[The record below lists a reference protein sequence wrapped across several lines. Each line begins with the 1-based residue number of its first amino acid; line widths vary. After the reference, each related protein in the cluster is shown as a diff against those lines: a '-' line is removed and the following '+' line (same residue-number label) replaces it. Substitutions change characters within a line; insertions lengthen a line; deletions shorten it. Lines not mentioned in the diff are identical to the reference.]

1 MNPAAALVDGNNHAR
16 ARSGALSQ
24 EWFARNSGNWRS
36 IRARILS
43 VPDDANLFSLRGEIA
58 LVTGA
63 SRGIGAEIAA
73 QFQAAGAQVIG
84 TATTPAGAAAIAGRL
99 GSGGAGKVL
108 DVASDESVQAL
119 IEDLAGRMPSILVN
133 NAGIV
138 RDNLLLR
145 MKPADWQDVINTNL
159 SSAYRLCKACLRG
172 MLKARRG
179 RIINVSSVVGVAGAA
194 GQGNY
199 AAAKA
204 GLLGFTRALALEVA
218 GRGITVNA
226 IAPGY
231 IETDM
236 TASVTPERRQAVI
249 EAIPAR
255 RAGAPKDVAGA
266 ALFLASPAAA
276 YVTGTTLHVN
286 GGMWMG

>member
-1 MNPAAALVDGNNHAR
+1 M
-16 ARSGALSQ
+16 S
-24 EWFARNSGNWRS
+24 
-36 IRARILS
+36 
-43 VPDDANLFSLRGEIA
+43 DDTNLFSLSGEIA

-63 SRGIGAEIAA
+63 TRGIGAEIAE
-73 QFQAAGAQVIG
+73 QFRAAGADVIG
-84 TATTPAGAAAIAGRL
+84 TATTQEGAAGIADRL
-99 GSGGAGKVL
+99 GGADAGKVL

-119 IEDLAGRMPSILVN
+119 MKDLAGRLPTILVN

-145 MKPADWQDVINTNL
+145 MKPDDWQDVVNTNL
-159 SSAYRLCKACLRG
+159 NSAYRLCKGCLRG

-179 RIINVSSVVGVAGAA
+179 RIINLSSVVGVAGAA
-194 GQGNY
+194 GQANY

-236 TASVTPERRQAVI
+236 TAGVTSERKDAIVTQ
-249 EAIPAR
+249 IPAG
-255 RAGAPKDVAGA
+255 RAGSPLDVAGA
-266 ALFLASPAAA
+266 AVYLASPAAS
-276 YVTGTTLHVN
+276 YVTGTVLHVN

>member
-1 MNPAAALVDGNNHAR
+1 MSDGT
-16 ARSGALSQ
+16 
-24 EWFARNSGNWRS
+24 
-36 IRARILS
+36 
-43 VPDDANLFSLRGEIA
+43 NLFSLSGEIA

-63 SRGIGAEIAA
+63 TRGIGAEIAG
-73 QFQAAGAQVIG
+73 QLRAAGADVIG
-84 TATTPAGAAAIAGRL
+84 TATTTTGAAKIAERL
-99 GSGGAGKVL
+99 GGGDAGKVL
-108 DVASDESVQAL
+108 DVASEESVQAL
-119 IEDLAGRMPSILVN
+119 MKDLAGRLPTILVN

-145 MKPADWQDVINTNL
+145 MKPEDWQDVINTNL
-159 SSAYRLCKACLRG
+159 NSAYRLCKGCLRG

-179 RIINVSSVVGVAGAA
+179 RIINLSSVVGAAGAA
-194 GQGNY
+194 GQVNY

-204 GLLGFTRALALEVA
+204 GLLGLTRALALEVA

-236 TASVTPERRQAVI
+236 TAGVTSERKDAIITQ
-249 EAIPAR
+249 IPAG
-255 RAGAPKDVAGA
+255 RAGSPLDVAGA
-266 ALFLASPAAA
+266 AVFLASPAAS
-276 YVTGTTLHVN
+276 YVTGTVLHVN

>member
-1 MNPAAALVDGNNHAR
+1 M
-16 ARSGALSQ
+16 S
-24 EWFARNSGNWRS
+24 
-36 IRARILS
+36 
-43 VPDDANLFSLRGEIA
+43 DDTNLFSLSGEIA
-58 LVTGA
+58 LITGA
-63 SRGIGAEIAA
+63 TRGIGAEIAG
-73 QFQAAGAQVIG
+73 QFRAAGADVIG
-84 TATTPAGAAAIAGRL
+84 TATTAAGAAKIADRL
-99 GSGGAGKVL
+99 GGGDTGKVL

-119 IEDLAGRMPSILVN
+119 MKDLAGRFPTILVN

-145 MKPADWQDVINTNL
+145 MKPDDWQGVINTNL
-159 SSAYRLCKACLRG
+159 NSAYRLCKACLRG

-179 RIINVSSVVGVAGAA
+179 RIINLSSVVGVAGAA
-194 GQGNY
+194 GQANY

-236 TASVTPERRQAVI
+236 TAEVSSERKDAIVTQ
-249 EAIPAR
+249 IPAG
-255 RAGAPKDVAGA
+255 RAGSPLDVAGA
-266 ALFLASPAAA
+266 AVFLASPAAS
-276 YVTGTTLHVN
+276 YVTGTVLHVN

>member
-1 MNPAAALVDGNNHAR
+1 M
-16 ARSGALSQ
+16 S
-24 EWFARNSGNWRS
+24 
-36 IRARILS
+36 
-43 VPDDANLFSLRGEIA
+43 DDTNLFSLSGEIA

-63 SRGIGAEIAA
+63 TRGIGAEIAS
-73 QFQAAGAQVIG
+73 QFRAAGADVIG
-84 TATTPAGAAAIAGRL
+84 TATTAAGAAEIADRLGGGDAGR
-99 GSGGAGKVL
+99 VL

-119 IEDLAGRMPSILVN
+119 MKDLTGRLPTILVN

-145 MKPADWQDVINTNL
+145 MKPDDWQDVVNTNL
-159 SSAYRLCKACLRG
+159 SSAYRLCKGCLRG

-179 RIINVSSVVGVAGAA
+179 RIINLSSVVGAAGAA
-194 GQGNY
+194 GQANY

-218 GRGITVNA
+218 GRHITVNA

-236 TASVTPERRQAVI
+236 TAGVTSERKDAIVTQ
-249 EAIPAR
+249 IPAG
-255 RAGAPKDVAGA
+255 RAGSPLDVAGA
-266 ALFLASPAAA
+266 AVYLASPAAS
-276 YVTGTTLHVN
+276 YVTGTVLHVN

>member
-1 MNPAAALVDGNNHAR
+1 M
-16 ARSGALSQ
+16 S
-24 EWFARNSGNWRS
+24 
-36 IRARILS
+36 
-43 VPDDANLFSLRGEIA
+43 DDTNLFSLSGEIA

-63 SRGIGAEIAA
+63 TRGIGAEIAE
-73 QFQAAGAQVIG
+73 QFRAAGADVIG
-84 TATTPAGAAAIAGRL
+84 TATTQEGAAGIADRL
-99 GSGGAGKVL
+99 GRADAGKVL

-119 IEDLAGRMPSILVN
+119 MKDLAGRLPTILVN

-145 MKPADWQDVINTNL
+145 MKPDDWQDVVNTNL
-159 SSAYRLCKACLRG
+159 NSAYRLCKGCLRG
-172 MLKARRG
+172 MLRARRG
-179 RIINVSSVVGVAGAA
+179 RIINLSSVVGVAGAA
-194 GQGNY
+194 GQANY

-236 TASVTPERRQAVI
+236 TAGVTSERKDAIVTQ
-249 EAIPAR
+249 IPAG
-255 RAGAPKDVAGA
+255 RAGSPLDVAGA
-266 ALFLASPAAA
+266 AVYLASPAAS
-276 YVTGTTLHVN
+276 YVTGTVLHVN

>member
-1 MNPAAALVDGNNHAR
+1 M
-16 ARSGALSQ
+16 S
-24 EWFARNSGNWRS
+24 
-36 IRARILS
+36 
-43 VPDDANLFSLRGEIA
+43 DDTNLFSLSGEIA

-63 SRGIGAEIAA
+63 TRGIGAEIAE
-73 QFQAAGAQVIG
+73 QFRAAGADVIG
-84 TATTPAGAAAIAGRL
+84 TATTQEGAAGIADRL
-99 GSGGAGKVL
+99 GGADAGKVL

-119 IEDLAGRMPSILVN
+119 MKDLAGRLPTILVN

-145 MKPADWQDVINTNL
+145 MKPDDWQDVVNTNL
-159 SSAYRLCKACLRG
+159 NSAYRLCKGCLRG

-179 RIINVSSVVGVAGAA
+179 RIINVSSVVGIAGAA
-194 GQGNY
+194 GQVNY

-231 IETDM
+231 IETNM
-236 TASVTPERRQAVI
+236 TAGVTSERKDAIVTQ
-249 EAIPAR
+249 IPAG
-255 RAGAPKDVAGA
+255 RAGSPLDVAGA
-266 ALFLASPAAA
+266 AVYLASPAAS
-276 YVTGTTLHVN
+276 YVTGTVLHVN

>member
-1 MNPAAALVDGNNHAR
+1 MANDP
-16 ARSGALSQ
+16 
-24 EWFARNSGNWRS
+24 
-36 IRARILS
+36 
-43 VPDDANLFSLRGEIA
+43 NLFSLGGETA

-63 SRGIGAEIAA
+63 TRGIGAEITNQLA
-73 QFQAAGAQVIG
+73 AAGAKVIG
-84 TATTPAGAAAIAGRL
+84 TATTADGAREIARRL
-99 GSGGAGKVL
+99 GGSGAGMVL
-108 DVASDESVQAL
+108 DVGSDQSVAAL
-119 IEDLAGRMPSILVN
+119 MADLGDRPPSILVN
-133 NAGIV
+133 NAGIA

-145 MKPADWQDVINTNL
+145 MKPEDWQQVINTNL
-159 SSAYRLCKACLRG
+159 SAAYRLCKACLRG

-236 TASVTPERRQAVI
+236 TAGISAARREAVVGG
-249 EAIPAR
+249 IPAG
-255 RAGAPKDVAGA
+255 RAGTPLDVAGA
-266 ALFLASPAAA
+266 AVFLASPAAS

-286 GGMWMG
+286 GGLWMG

>member
-1 MNPAAALVDGNNHAR
+1 MSDGT
-16 ARSGALSQ
+16 
-24 EWFARNSGNWRS
+24 
-36 IRARILS
+36 
-43 VPDDANLFSLRGEIA
+43 NLFSLEGEIA
-58 LVTGA
+58 LITGA
-63 SRGIGAEIAA
+63 TRGIGAEIAR
-73 QFQAAGAQVIG
+73 QFQAAGAVVVG
-84 TATTPAGAAAIAGRL
+84 TATTPAGAEEIGKRL
-99 GSGGAGKVL
+99 GGEEAGKVL

-119 IEDLAGRMPSILVN
+119 MKDLTGRMPTILVN

-145 MKPADWQDVINTNL
+145 IRPDDWQEVINTNL
-159 SSAYRLCKACLRG
+159 NSAYRLSRACLRG
-172 MLKARRG
+172 MLRARRG
-179 RIINVSSVVGVAGAA
+179 RIINLSSVVGVAGAA

-204 GLLGFTRALALEVA
+204 GLLGLTRALALEVA

-236 TASVTPERRQAVI
+236 TASVSGERRQAMI
-249 EAIPAR
+249 ERVPAG
-255 RAGAPKDVAGA
+255 RAGSPLDVAGA
-266 ALFLASPAAA
+266 AVFLASPAAA
-276 YVTGTTLHVN
+276 YVTGVTLHVN

>member
-1 MNPAAALVDGNNHAR
+1 M
-16 ARSGALSQ
+16 S
-24 EWFARNSGNWRS
+24 
-36 IRARILS
+36 
-43 VPDDANLFSLRGEIA
+43 DDTNLFSLSGEIA

-63 SRGIGAEIAA
+63 TRGIGAEIAG
-73 QFQAAGAQVIG
+73 QFRAAGADVIG
-84 TATTPAGAAAIAGRL
+84 TATTEQGAAEIAERL
-99 GSGGAGKVL
+99 GGGDSGKVL

-119 IEDLAGRMPSILVN
+119 MKDLAGRLPTILVN

-145 MKPADWQDVINTNL
+145 MKPDDWQDVLNTNL
-159 SSAYRLCKACLRG
+159 NSAYRLCKGCLRG

-179 RIINVSSVVGVAGAA
+179 RIINLSSVVGAAGAA
-194 GQGNY
+194 GQANY

-236 TASVTPERRQAVI
+236 TAGVTSERKDAIVKQ
-249 EAIPAR
+249 IPAG
-255 RAGAPKDVAGA
+255 RAGSPLDVAGA
-266 ALFLASPAAA
+266 AVYLASPAAS
-276 YVTGTTLHVN
+276 YVTGTVLHVN

>member
-1 MNPAAALVDGNNHAR
+1 MSVDT
-16 ARSGALSQ
+16 
-24 EWFARNSGNWRS
+24 
-36 IRARILS
+36 
-43 VPDDANLFSLRGEIA
+43 DLFSLSGETA

-63 SRGIGAEIAA
+63 TRGIGAGIAA
-73 QFQAAGAQVIG
+73 QLRAAGADVIG
-84 TATTPAGAAAIAGRL
+84 TATTAAGAKQIAERL
-99 GSGGAGKVL
+99 GGSDNGKVL
-108 DVASDESVQAL
+108 DVASAESVQAL
-119 IEDLAGRMPSILVN
+119 MADLAGRPPTILVN

-145 MKPADWQDVINTNL
+145 MKPDDWEAVINTNL
-159 SSAYRLCKACLRG
+159 NSAYRLCKACLRG

-204 GLLGFTRALALEVA
+204 GLLGFTRALAQEVA

-236 TASVTPERRQAVI
+236 TARLPSERRNAMIAQ
-249 EAIPAR
+249 IPAG
-255 RAGAPKDVAGA
+255 RAGSVLDVAGA
-266 ALFLASPAAA
+266 TIYLASPAAD
-276 YVTGTTLHVN
+276 YVTGTVLHVN

>member
-1 MNPAAALVDGNNHAR
+1 M
-16 ARSGALSQ
+16 S
-24 EWFARNSGNWRS
+24 
-36 IRARILS
+36 
-43 VPDDANLFSLRGEIA
+43 DDTNLFSLSGEIA

-63 SRGIGAEIAA
+63 TRGIGAEIAD
-73 QFQAAGAQVIG
+73 QFRAAGAVVIG
-84 TATTPAGAAAIAGRL
+84 TATTAAGAAQIAERL
-99 GSGGAGKVL
+99 GSDDAGKVL

-119 IEDLAGRMPSILVN
+119 MKDLAGRLPTVLVN

-145 MKPADWQDVINTNL
+145 MKPDDWQDVVNTNL
-159 SSAYRLCKACLRG
+159 NSAYRLCKGCLRG

-179 RIINVSSVVGVAGAA
+179 RIINLSSVVGVAGAA
-194 GQGNY
+194 GQVNY

-204 GLLGFTRALALEVA
+204 GLLGLTRALALEVA

-236 TASVTPERRQAVI
+236 TAGVSSERKDAVI
-249 EAIPAR
+249 ARIPAG
-255 RAGAPKDVAGA
+255 RAGSPLDVAGA
-266 ALFLASPAAA
+266 AVYLASPAAS
-276 YVTGTTLHVN
+276 YVTGTVLHVN

>member
-1 MNPAAALVDGNNHAR
+1 M
-16 ARSGALSQ
+16 S
-24 EWFARNSGNWRS
+24 
-36 IRARILS
+36 
-43 VPDDANLFSLRGEIA
+43 DDTNLFSLHGEIA

-63 SRGIGAEIAA
+63 TRGIGAEIAG
-73 QFQAAGAQVIG
+73 QLQAAGAEVIG
-84 TATTPAGAAAIAGRL
+84 TATTPSGAAEIGGRL
-99 GSGGAGKVL
+99 GSKEAGKVL
-108 DVASDESVQAL
+108 DVASDDSVRAL
-119 IEDLAGRMPSILVN
+119 MKELAGRLPTILVN

-145 MKPADWQDVINTNL
+145 MKPDDWQHVINTNL
-159 SSAYRLCKACLRG
+159 NSAYRLSRACLRG

-179 RIINVSSVVGVAGAA
+179 RIINLSSVVGIAGAA

-204 GLLGFTRALALEVA
+204 GLLGLTRALALEVA

-231 IETDM
+231 VETDM
-236 TASVTPERRQAVI
+236 TASISSERRQAMV
-249 EAIPAR
+249 ERIPAG
-255 RAGAPKDVAGA
+255 RAGTPLDVAGA
-266 ALFLASPAAA
+266 AVFLASPAAA

>member
-1 MNPAAALVDGNNHAR
+1 M
-16 ARSGALSQ
+16 S
-24 EWFARNSGNWRS
+24 
-36 IRARILS
+36 
-43 VPDDANLFSLRGEIA
+43 DDTNLFSLSGEIA

-63 SRGIGAEIAA
+63 TRGIGAEVAE
-73 QFQAAGAQVIG
+73 QFRAAGADVIG
-84 TATTPAGAAAIAGRL
+84 TATTQEGAAGIADRL
-99 GSGGAGKVL
+99 DGADAGKVL

-119 IEDLAGRMPSILVN
+119 MKDLAGRLPTILVN

-145 MKPADWQDVINTNL
+145 MKPDDWQDVVNTNL
-159 SSAYRLCKACLRG
+159 NSAYRLCKVCLRG

-179 RIINVSSVVGVAGAA
+179 RIINLSSVVGVAGAA
-194 GQGNY
+194 GQANY

-236 TASVTPERRQAVI
+236 TAGVTSERKDAIVTQ
-249 EAIPAR
+249 IPAG
-255 RAGAPKDVAGA
+255 RAGSPLDVAGA
-266 ALFLASPAAA
+266 AVYLASPAAS
-276 YVTGTTLHVN
+276 YVTGTVLHVN

>member
-1 MNPAAALVDGNNHAR
+1 M
-16 ARSGALSQ
+16 S
-24 EWFARNSGNWRS
+24 
-36 IRARILS
+36 
-43 VPDDANLFSLRGEIA
+43 DDTNLFSLSGEIA

-63 SRGIGAEIAA
+63 TRGIGAEIAA
-73 QFQAAGAQVIG
+73 QFRAAGADVIG
-84 TATTPAGAAAIAGRL
+84 TATTAEGAAEIADRL
-99 GSGGAGKVL
+99 GGGDAGKVL

-119 IEDLAGRMPSILVN
+119 MKDLAGRLPSILVN

-145 MKPADWQDVINTNL
+145 MKPDDWQDVVNTNL
-159 SSAYRLCKACLRG
+159 NSAYRLCKACLRG

-179 RIINVSSVVGVAGAA
+179 RIINLSSVVGVAGAA
-194 GQGNY
+194 GQANY

-218 GRGITVNA
+218 VRGITVNA

-236 TASVTPERRQAVI
+236 TAGVTSGRKDAIVTQ
-249 EAIPAR
+249 IPAG
-255 RAGAPKDVAGA
+255 RAGSPLDVAGA
-266 ALFLASPAAA
+266 AVFLASPAAS
-276 YVTGTTLHVN
+276 YVTGTVLHVN

>member
-1 MNPAAALVDGNNHAR
+1 MSDGT
-16 ARSGALSQ
+16 
-24 EWFARNSGNWRS
+24 
-36 IRARILS
+36 
-43 VPDDANLFSLRGEIA
+43 NLFSLSGEIA

-63 SRGIGAEIAA
+63 TRGIGAEIAG
-73 QFQAAGAQVIG
+73 QFRAAGADVIG
-84 TATTPAGAAAIAGRL
+84 TATTTAGAAKIAERL
-99 GSGGAGKVL
+99 GGADAGKVL

-119 IEDLAGRMPSILVN
+119 MKDLAGRLPTILVN

-145 MKPADWQDVINTNL
+145 MKPDDWQDVVNTNL
-159 SSAYRLCKACLRG
+159 NSAYRLCKGCLRG

-179 RIINVSSVVGVAGAA
+179 RIINLSSVVGVAGAA

-204 GLLGFTRALALEVA
+204 GLLGLTRALALEVA

-236 TASVTPERRQAVI
+236 TAGVTSERK
-249 EAIPAR
+249 EAIISQIPAG
-255 RAGAPKDVAGA
+255 RAGSPLDVAGA
-266 ALFLASPAAA
+266 AVYLASPAAS
-276 YVTGTTLHVN
+276 YVTGTVLHVN

>member
-1 MNPAAALVDGNNHAR
+1 M
-16 ARSGALSQ
+16 S
-24 EWFARNSGNWRS
+24 
-36 IRARILS
+36 
-43 VPDDANLFSLRGEIA
+43 DDTNLFSLSGEIA

-63 SRGIGAEIAA
+63 TRGIGAEIAE
-73 QFQAAGAQVIG
+73 QFRAAGADVIG
-84 TATTPAGAAAIAGRL
+84 TATTQEGAAGIADRL
-99 GSGGAGKVL
+99 GGADAGKVL

-119 IEDLAGRMPSILVN
+119 MKDLAGRLPTILVN

-145 MKPADWQDVINTNL
+145 MKPDDWQDVVNTNL
-159 SSAYRLCKACLRG
+159 NSAYRLCKVCLRG

-179 RIINVSSVVGVAGAA
+179 RIINLSSVVGVAGAA
-194 GQGNY
+194 GQANY

-236 TASVTPERRQAVI
+236 TAGVTSERKDAIVTQ
-249 EAIPAR
+249 IPAG
-255 RAGAPKDVAGA
+255 RAGSPLDVAGA
-266 ALFLASPAAA
+266 AVYLASPAAS
-276 YVTGTTLHVN
+276 YVTGTVLHVN

>member
-1 MNPAAALVDGNNHAR
+1 MSAATD
-16 ARSGALSQ
+16 
-24 EWFARNSGNWRS
+24 
-36 IRARILS
+36 
-43 VPDDANLFSLRGEIA
+43 LFSLSGETA

-63 SRGIGAEIAA
+63 TRGIGAGIAA
-73 QFQAAGAQVIG
+73 QLRAAGADVIG
-84 TATTPAGAAAIAGRL
+84 TATSAAGAGQIAERL
-99 GSGGAGKVL
+99 GGSANGKVL
-108 DVASDESVQAL
+108 DVASGESVQAL
-119 IEDLAGRMPSILVN
+119 MADLAGRPPTILVN

-145 MKPADWQDVINTNL
+145 LKPDDWEAVINTNL
-159 SSAYRLCKACLRG
+159 NSAYRLSKACLRG

-204 GLLGFTRALALEVA
+204 GLLGFTRALAQEVA

-236 TASVTPERRQAVI
+236 TAN
-249 EAIPAR
+249 IPAGR
-255 RAGAPKDVAGA
+255 KNAMIAQIPAGRAGSALDVAGA
-266 ALFLASPAAA
+266 AVYLASPGAA
-276 YVTGTTLHVN
+276 YVTGTVLHVN

>member
-1 MNPAAALVDGNNHAR
+1 M
-16 ARSGALSQ
+16 S
-24 EWFARNSGNWRS
+24 
-36 IRARILS
+36 
-43 VPDDANLFSLRGEIA
+43 DDTNLFSLSGEIA

-63 SRGIGAEIAA
+63 TRGIGAEVAE
-73 QFQAAGAQVIG
+73 QFRAAGADVIG
-84 TATTPAGAAAIAGRL
+84 TATTQEGAAGIADRL
-99 GSGGAGKVL
+99 GGADAGKVL

-119 IEDLAGRMPSILVN
+119 MKDLAGRLPTILVN

-145 MKPADWQDVINTNL
+145 MKPDDWQDVVNTNL
-159 SSAYRLCKACLRG
+159 NSAYRLCKVCLRG

-179 RIINVSSVVGVAGAA
+179 RIINLSSVVGVAGAA
-194 GQGNY
+194 GQANY

-236 TASVTPERRQAVI
+236 TAGVTSERKDAIVTQ
-249 EAIPAR
+249 IPAG
-255 RAGAPKDVAGA
+255 RAGSPLDVAGA
-266 ALFLASPAAA
+266 AVYLASPAAS
-276 YVTGTTLHVN
+276 YVTGTVLHVN

>member
-1 MNPAAALVDGNNHAR
+1 M
-16 ARSGALSQ
+16 
-24 EWFARNSGNWRS
+24 
-36 IRARILS
+36 RARIAC
-43 VPDDANLFSLRGEIA
+43 VPDDTNLFSLRGEIA

-63 SRGIGAEIAA
+63 SRGIGAAIAA

-84 TATTPAGAAAIAGRL
+84 TATTPGGAAKIAGRL
-99 GSGGAGKVL
+99 GGSEAGMVL
-108 DVASDESVQAL
+108 DVASGESVQAL
-119 IEDLAGRMPSILVN
+119 MKELAGRMPTILVN

-145 MKPADWQDVINTNL
+145 MKPRDWQDVINTNL
-159 SSAYRLCKACLRG
+159 NSAYRLCKACLRG

-204 GLLGFTRALALEVA
+204 GLLGLTRALALEVA
-218 GRGITVNA
+218 ARGITVNA

-236 TASVTPERRQAVI
+236 TAQVSPERRQAVI
-249 EAIPAR
+249 EGIPAR
-255 RAGAPKDVAGA
+255 RAGAPGDVAGA
-266 ALFLASPAAA
+266 AVFLASPAAA

>member
-1 MNPAAALVDGNNHAR
+1 M
-16 ARSGALSQ
+16 S
-24 EWFARNSGNWRS
+24 
-36 IRARILS
+36 
-43 VPDDANLFSLRGEIA
+43 DDTHLFSLSGEIA

-63 SRGIGAEIAA
+63 TRGIGAEIAG
-73 QFQAAGAQVIG
+73 QFRAAGADVIG
-84 TATTPAGAAAIAGRL
+84 TATTPAGAAEIAGRL
-99 GSGGAGKVL
+99 GGEGAGKVL

-119 IEDLAGRMPSILVN
+119 MADLAGRPPSILVN

-138 RDNLLLR
+138 RDKLLLR
-145 MKPADWQDVINTNL
+145 MKPDDWQAVVNTNL
-159 SSAYRLCKACLRG
+159 NSAYRLCKACLRG

-179 RIINVSSVVGVAGAA
+179 RIINLSSVVGVAGAA
-194 GQGNY
+194 GQANY

-204 GLLGFTRALALEVA
+204 GLLGFTRALAQEVG

-236 TASVTPERRQAVI
+236 TSEMPSGRKDAMIAQ
-249 EAIPAR
+249 IPAG
-255 RAGAPKDVAGA
+255 RAGSPRDVAGA
-266 ALFLASPAAA
+266 AVYLASPAAS
-276 YVTGTTLHVN
+276 YVTGTVLHVN

>member
-1 MNPAAALVDGNNHAR
+1 MSND
-16 ARSGALSQ
+16 S
-24 EWFARNSGNWRS
+24 
-36 IRARILS
+36 
-43 VPDDANLFSLRGEIA
+43 NLFSLDGEIA

-63 SRGIGAEIAA
+63 SRGIGAEIASQLA
-73 QFQAAGAQVIG
+73 AAGAEVIG
-84 TATTPAGAAAIAGRL
+84 TATTPGGAGGIARRL
-99 GSGGAGKVL
+99 GGGHAGKVL
-108 DVASDESVQAL
+108 DVESGESVRAL
-119 IEDLAGRMPSILVN
+119 ITDLGGQAPTILVN
-133 NAGIV
+133 NAGIT

-145 MKPADWQDVINTNL
+145 MKPQDWQQVINTNL
-159 SSAYRLCKACLRG
+159 SSAYRLCKTVLRG

-179 RIINVSSVVGVAGAA
+179 RIINLSSVVGVAGAA

-236 TASVTPERRQAVI
+236 TASVPAARRKAMI
-249 EAIPAR
+249 GSIPAG
-255 RAGAPKDVAGA
+255 RAGTPLDVAA
-266 ALFLASPAAA
+266 AAVFLASPAAA
-276 YVTGTTLHVN
+276 YVTGATLHVN
-286 GGMWMG
+286 GGLWMG

>member
-1 MNPAAALVDGNNHAR
+1 VSND
-16 ARSGALSQ
+16 S
-24 EWFARNSGNWRS
+24 
-36 IRARILS
+36 
-43 VPDDANLFSLRGEIA
+43 NLFSLDGEIA

-63 SRGIGAEIAA
+63 TRGIGAEIASQLA
-73 QFQAAGAQVIG
+73 AAGAEVIG
-84 TATTPAGAAAIAGRL
+84 TATTPEGAREIARRLGGGHAGR
-99 GSGGAGKVL
+99 VL
-108 DVASDESVQAL
+108 DAGSDESVQAL
-119 IEDLAGRMPSILVN
+119 IAGLGDRAPTILVN
-133 NAGIV
+133 NAGIA

-145 MKPADWQDVINTNL
+145 MKPQDWQQVINTNL
-159 SSAYRLCKACLRG
+159 SSAYRLCKGILRG

-179 RIINVSSVVGVAGAA
+179 RIINLSSVVGVAGAA

-236 TASVTPERRQAVI
+236 TAEVSAARREAVI
-249 EAIPAR
+249 GSIPAG
-255 RAGAPKDVAGA
+255 RAGTPLDVAA
-266 ALFLASPAAA
+266 AAVFLASPAAA
-276 YVTGTTLHVN
+276 YVTGATLHVN
-286 GGMWMG
+286 GGLWTG

>member
-1 MNPAAALVDGNNHAR
+1 M
-16 ARSGALSQ
+16 S
-24 EWFARNSGNWRS
+24 
-36 IRARILS
+36 
-43 VPDDANLFSLRGEIA
+43 DDTNLFSLSGEIA

-63 SRGIGAEIAA
+63 TRGIGAGIAA
-73 QFQAAGAQVIG
+73 QFRAAGADVIG
-84 TATTPAGAAAIAGRL
+84 TATTAAGAAAVAGRL
-99 GSGGAGKVL
+99 GRGDSGKVL
-108 DVASDESVQAL
+108 DVASDESVQTLMA
-119 IEDLAGRMPSILVN
+119 DLAGRLPTILVN

-145 MKPADWQDVINTNL
+145 MKPDDWQDVVNTNL
-159 SSAYRLCKACLRG
+159 NSAYRLCKACLRG

-179 RIINVSSVVGVAGAA
+179 RIINLSSVVGVAGAA
-194 GQGNY
+194 GQVNY

-204 GLLGFTRALALEVA
+204 GLLGLTRALALEVA

-236 TASVTPERRQAVI
+236 TAGVSSRRKDAIVTQ
-249 EAIPAR
+249 IPAG
-255 RAGAPKDVAGA
+255 RAGSPLDVAGA
-266 ALFLASPAAA
+266 AVYLASPAAA
-276 YVTGTTLHVN
+276 YVTGTVLHVN